1 MSFLDPADNLRRL
14 VLRYDELAC
23 LDISYPCTAELDG
36 IPGQVPSYRRLTH
49 ALPHGGCQVLWSGS
63 CFRGPPPRQELHLH
77 GS

>member
-49 ALPHGGCQVLWSGS
+49 ALLA
-63 CFRGPPPRQELHLH
+63 
-77 GS
+77 